1 MIWIGISMRNKKIFL
16 GLFSIFFITPIFT
29 NENEILWDFGVIINT
44 SVNHNDSENIL
55 SPLSNLEIEPSS
67 QTNALI
73 ADPFI
78 PPTLISTGK
87 KRYKPQFFSESLN
100 VLSLNNINQVKLF
113 ASRLTMQTNYQLII
127 DIISQINFSIVDK
140 NDTLDLMYWLANAL
154 LYTGKYKEAEDVIH
168 ANMPLAIDDRFHF
181 LLAMTYEVQ
190 GKKKESWEEYLKF
203 IKQFPQSDYKM
214 AALIKSRILDRFK

>member
-29 NENEILWDFGVIINT
+29 DENEMLWDFGVIINT
-44 SVNHNDSENIL
+44 SVNHNDSGKII
-55 SPLSNLEIEPSS
+55 SPFSNLETEPFPHS
-67 QTNALI
+67 NALI

-78 PPTLISTGK
+78 SPTLISTREK
-87 KRYKPQFFSESLN
+87 IYKPQFLPESFN
-100 VLSLNNINQVKLF
+100 ALSLNNIYQVKLF

-127 DIISQINFSIVDK
+127 DIISQINFSLVNK
-140 NDTLDLMYWLANAL
+140 NDSLDLMYWLANAL
-154 LYTGKYKEAEDVIH
+154 LYTGNYKEAEDVIH
-168 ANMPLAIDDRFHF
+168 ANMPLATDDRFHF

-203 IKQFPQSDYKM
+203 IKQFPKSDYKM

>member
-1 MIWIGISMRNKKIFL
+1 MRNKKIFL

-29 NENEILWDFGVIINT
+29 DENEMLWDFGVIINT
-44 SVNHNDSENIL
+44 SVNHNGAEKII
-55 SPLSNLEIEPSS
+55 SPLSNSETEPFSK
-67 QTNALI
+67 TNALI

-78 PPTLISTGK
+78 PPTLISTGE
-87 KRYKPQFFSESLN
+87 KRYKPQFLSESLN

-127 DIISQINFSIVDK
+127 DIISQINFSLVNK
-140 NDTLDLMYWLANAL
+140 NDSLDLMYWLANAL

-168 ANMPLAIDDRFHF
+168 ANMPLATDDRFHF

-203 IKQFPQSDYKM
+203 IQQFPKSDYKM